1 MDRLGILTTTVEGS
15 RVLRLRA
22 RVQPGFILRCRSFI
36 EFPMRSARVHHLVA
50 THPAF
55 WCLAWVLFA
64 ALQPFLA
71 VHFCQDG
78 WEDEPGLRIRN
89 VSASAQFEPDD
100 RADHPNELETTVFV
114 PAAAAI
120 DHPDTFQHGLDGLM
134 ALVFMLLPLT
144 VALYLFAVPRDK
156 DVRVDRPSPSG
167 ASPPATIWLRQ
178 PPKTA
183 PPLTT

>member
-1 MDRLGILTTTVEGS
+1 MIFIDGCQRWSFLAFQ
-15 RVLRLRA
+15 LRA
-22 RVQPGFILRCRSFI
+22 HVQPEFIFRREPLI
-36 EFPMRSARVHHLVA
+36 EFSMRSARVHHLVA
-50 THPAF
+50 MHPAF

-78 WEDEPGLRIRN
+78 WEDEPGFRIRN

-100 RADHPNELETTVFV
+100 RADHSNELETTVFV
-114 PAAAAI
+114 PAAANI

-134 ALVFMLLPLT
+134 ALVFLLLPLT
-144 VALYLFAVPRDK
+144 VALCLFAVPGGK
-156 DVRVDRPSPSG
+156 DVRVDRPPPSG
-167 ASPPATIWLRQ
+167 ASPPVTIWLRQ

-183 PPLTT
+183 PPLAT